1 MDYSKTSNYYNAS
14 VYIWLLTLTIMVL
27 LIIVIGGLT
36 RLTDSGLSMTDWR
49 PILGVIPPMNLE
61 SWITV
66 FEMYKQTP
74 EFKIVN
80 KNMTLDEFK
89 YIFWWEW
96 FHRIFA
102 RAIGIVF
109 IIPLV
114 YFAFTKKI
122 QSSLYTRLG
131 IVFAFGL
138 FQAVIGWWMV
148 KSGLT
153 ENPIYDIPSR
163 PVVTGQELTNELLK
177 QIKPFNPHFHL
188 NQQVDKISKS
198 EFGWVVETSV
208 GTKVEAKCIV
218 IAAGAGS
225 FVPRKPP
232 IENIENFENKNVF
245 YAIRDKS
252 FFKGKKL
259 LIAGGGD
266 SALDWT
272 NELSKDCNVTLIHRR
287 KEFRA
292 APDSVSKMQDLE
304 GKGKINFLK
313 GQIKKIIDKENKK
326 ITIQYENE
334 ENISEIEVDYLL
346 PFFGLKMELGP
357 IADWGLNLNENL
369 IKVDTEKFET
379 STPSIF
385 AIGDINWYPGKLKLI
400 LSGFHESA
408 LMAQEVFKYCFPDKK
423 NIFRYTT
430 SSKELQKK
438 LGV

>member
-1 MDYSKTSNYYNAS
+1 MAEKTD
-14 VYIWLLTLTIMVL
+14 VV
-27 LIIVIGGLT
+27 IIGAGPVGLFA
-36 RLTDSGLSMTDWR
+36 
-49 PILGVIPPMNLE
+49 
-61 SWITV
+61 V
-66 FEMYKQTP
+66 FELGLLNIKCQLVDNLDKVGGQCAELYP
-74 EFKIVN
+74 EK
-80 KNMTLDEFK
+80 
-89 YIFWWEW
+89 
-96 FHRIFA
+96 
-102 RAIGIVF
+102 
-109 IIPLV
+109 
-114 YFAFTKKI
+114 
-122 QSSLYTRLG
+122 
-131 IVFAFGL
+131 
-138 FQAVIGWWMV
+138 
-148 KSGLT
+148 
-153 ENPIYDIPSR
+153 PIYDIPSR
-163 PVVTGQELTNELLK
+163 PVVTGQQLTDELIK
-177 QIKPFNPHFHL
+177 QINPFKPKFHL
-188 NQQVDKISKS
+188 NQQVENIAKTDD
-198 EFGWVVETSV
+198 GWIVETNI

-218 IAAGAGS
+218 VAAGAGS

-252 FFKGKKL
+252 IFKNKKI

-272 NELSKDCNVTLIHRR
+272 NELSKDSNVTLIHRR

-292 APDSVSKMQDLE
+292 APDSVSKMQELE
-304 GKGKINFLK
+304 TKGKIKFLK
-313 GQIKKIIDKENKK
+313 GQIKKISK
-326 ITIQYENE
+326 IQDSRIMLEYENDDE
-334 ENISEIEVDYLL
+334 KSNIEVDYLL

-357 IADWGLNLNENL
+357 IAEWGLNLHENL